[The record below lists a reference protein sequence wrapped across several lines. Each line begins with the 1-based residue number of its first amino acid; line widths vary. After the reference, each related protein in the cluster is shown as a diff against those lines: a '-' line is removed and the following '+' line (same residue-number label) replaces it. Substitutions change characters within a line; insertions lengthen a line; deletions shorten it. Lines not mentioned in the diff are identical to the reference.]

1 MTRSETDRL
10 ADGRDEGHLRVL
22 SCPSSMRR
30 RRSRSGLG
38 AYASVGR
45 RAWRRPGL
53 LAMSL
58 PAHCMAATAYTA
70 LRPGWRDGCCDGCA
84 SSAQRVLRRPAAAAT
99 STSASPRRAGAL
111 TLVRPPWRRRPRD
124 SPLVPSLA
132 PRRPAP
138 NPSPSPRRR
147 TPELPRR
154 ESDQPFR
161 PATLS
166 RHSPST
172 PHTFT
177 HPQAL
182 FATTTSRTL
191 PSPGAPTVPRQ
202 PPAPRGPTPASPR
215 RSTMGDAPPHH
226 SYAGSPPLFYP
237 QVSSRRWACLFL
249 SRWMKAYPSR
259 GGAAWVGGRDRWGAR
274 SLSRSPTGQGPDK
287 APSPCHAQNAWLAIA
302 AQEEVR

>member
-1 MTRSETDRL
+1 MGGTQ
-10 ADGRDEGHLRVL
+10 GHLRVL
-22 SCPSSMRR
+22 SCPLSMRR

-53 LAMSL
+53 LAPSL
-58 PAHCMAATAYTA
+58 PAHCMAATAYTVA
-70 LRPGWRDGCCDGCA
+70 ARVARRMLRWMCLLCA
-84 SSAQRVLRRPAAAAT
+84 ACAEATGGGGDLHLGFSAPRGRADPRSS
-99 STSASPRRAGAL
+99 
-111 TLVRPPWRRRPRD
+111 
-124 SPLVPSLA
+124 SLA
-132 PRRPAP
+132 PSPSRFASRPLPRPASP
-138 NPSPSPRRR
+138 GTQPLPSPRRR

-166 RHSPST
+166 RLSPST

-177 HPQAL
+177 HPQAR

-202 PPAPRGPTPASPR
+202 PPAPRGPTPALPR

-259 GGAAWVGGRDRWGAR
+259 GGAAWVGGRGRWGAR

-287 APSPCHAQNAWLAIA
+287 APSPCHAQSAWLAIA